1 METGRF
7 KNLSIDEK
15 VSINGYLTI
24 DAWNESGDHISE
36 YIDKVDAEDII
47 KHLKKVFDL

>member
-7 KNLSIDEK
+7 KNLSIDEE

-24 DAWNESGDHISE
+24 DAWNESGDYISE
-36 YIDKVDAEDII
+36 YIDVNDADAII
-47 KHLKKVFDL
+47 AHLQKVFGV